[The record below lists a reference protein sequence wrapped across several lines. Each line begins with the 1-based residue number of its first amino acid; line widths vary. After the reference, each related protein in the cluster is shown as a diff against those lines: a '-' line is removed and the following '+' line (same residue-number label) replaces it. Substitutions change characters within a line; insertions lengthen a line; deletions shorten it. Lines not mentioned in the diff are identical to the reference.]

1 MDRSLVILVL
11 VAGCGPPSTPAGD
24 GTIIGSTSVAIDTRS
39 TATRVGEAP
48 VGDFIADTLLAATR
62 ARGGDATV
70 ALVNSGAIRGG
81 RTTRDAVPVDIDAK
95 LGRVYGPGALT
106 DHDVEGWIPFRD
118 DHIIITVTAAQ
129 LKSALER
136 GAAQLP
142 PDLLLDG
149 GGPLLQIAGAR
160 YTIDCSGMV
169 QIIVPGLDVV
179 AQEGTRISRLKIGGR
194 VVWDRDAG
202 IDELATTDVRLV
214 VNTFVSDG
222 FDGHIA
228 LTEGR
233 DAEELPYDAFNI
245 ADELVARVMAT
256 SPIAPTRDGRITIVG
271 DCGQPLTLP

>member
-118 DHIIITVTAAQ
+118 DHIIITVTAAVGSRSTV
-129 LKSALER
+129 LSPYPTR
-136 GAAQLP
+136 WTIRPPAACTFAP
-142 PDLLLDG
+142 
-149 GGPLLQIAGAR
+149 AACRAR
-160 YTIDCSGMV
+160 
-169 QIIVPGLDVV
+169 
-179 AQEGTRISRLKIGGR
+179 TR
-194 VVWDRDAG
+194 
-202 IDELATTDVRLV
+202 
-214 VNTFVSDG
+214 
-222 FDGHIA
+222 
-228 LTEGR
+228 LTR
-233 DAEELPYDAFNI
+233 
-245 ADELVARVMAT
+245 AT
-256 SPIAPTRDGRITIVG
+256 SRPSDAVTVIGPVSSGPWHDPRRTVTDAASSAATA
-271 DCGQPLTLP
+271 C